1 MTTHH
6 EDIVDQF
13 TRQADAFAN
22 APPITDERAL
32 DLLVRAAGATRED
45 TVLDVACGPGL
56 VVCAFAAD
64 TKHATGIDLTPA
76 MIERARGLQET
87 KGLGNV
93 SWRVGDVLGMPFPD
107 GEFSIVCCRFAFHHF
122 PEPGLVLAEM
132 VRVCRPGGRVAVVD
146 VVASE
151 DSAMAA
157 RLNAMDSLRDPS
169 HVRFLPESELRTLYV
184 DAGLPDPAVE
194 HYRLEGDV
202 DSLLTRS
209 FPNAGDDETI
219 RQMFEDSL
227 VDDGMGMGTRREG
240 RLIRY
245 GYPTAI
251 LVASVPHPR
260 S

>member
-13 TRQADAFAN
+13 TRQADVFAS
-22 APPITDERAL
+22 APPITDQRAL
-32 DLLVRAAGATRED
+32 DLLVGAVGATRED

-56 VVCAFAAD
+56 VVCAFAAH

-76 MIERARGLQET
+76 MIERARRLQKT

-93 SWRVGDVLGMPFPD
+93 SWHLGDVLGMPFQD
-107 GEFSIVCCRFAFHHF
+107 GEFSVVCCRFAFHHF
-122 PEPGLVLAEM
+122 PDPGLVLTEM

-151 DSAMAA
+151 DPAVAA

-169 HVRFLPESELRTLYV
+169 HVRFMPESEFRPLYV
-184 DAGLPDPAVE
+184 AAGLPDPAVE

-209 FPNAGDDETI
+209 FPNEGDDETI
-219 RQMFEDSL
+219 RQMFESSL
-227 VDDGMGMGTRREG
+227 VDDSMGMGTHREG
-240 RLIRY
+240 GLIRY
-245 GYPTAI
+245 GYPSAI
-251 LVASVPHPR
+251 LVATVPHAR